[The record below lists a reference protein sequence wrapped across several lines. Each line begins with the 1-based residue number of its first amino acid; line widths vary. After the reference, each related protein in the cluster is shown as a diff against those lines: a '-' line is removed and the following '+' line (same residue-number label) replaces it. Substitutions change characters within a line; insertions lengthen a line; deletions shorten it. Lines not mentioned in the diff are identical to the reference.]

1 MQPLFTRTSEL
12 DIKATTDRLQRLYE
26 ETYSDEMAQACYHL
40 ITLIP
45 VVRMSLKSLL
55 NYIDNMPD
63 KKYSGHLLH
72 VLKLTAVE
80 RVK

>member
-26 ETYSDEMAQACYHL
+26 SSTIIEIRQACYHL

-45 VVRMSLKSLL
+45 VVKMSLKGLL
-55 NYIDNMPD
+55 NYISNMPD
-63 KKYSGHLLH
+63 KTYASYLVHA
-72 VLKLTAVE
+72 LKLSAVE
-80 RVK
+80 MVK

>member
-12 DIKATTDRLQRLYE
+12 DIKATTDRLQRLYDTG
-26 ETYSDEMAQACYHL
+26 ETIEMKQACYHL

-45 VVRMSLKSLL
+45 VIKMELKDLL
-55 NYIDNMPD
+55 KYIDNMPN
-63 KKYSGHLLH
+63 KNYSAYLLH
-72 VLKLTAVE
+72 ALKLSAVE